1 MKNVLVIGGGSIGQA
16 IGASFG
22 PDVAVKIFDNNP
34 SKATVATIEEGISTA
49 NIIFICVPSQGAK
62 LVIDKIAQSGA
73 EASVILLTKGL
84 DEETGQFPYELLQ
97 SAGIKKFGILYG
109 PMIAQK
115 ILEKKHSFGLF
126 ASTDETIAQELKEL
140 FLDFIHIEYT
150 QDIHTVAILG
160 ILKNIYSLGAGML
173 QGLNVGENV
182 LGMYT
187 VRVLQEMKI
196 IIGGL
201 GGDISKAENTAGLGD
216 FIATSTSE
224 YSKNRETGNDLI
236 SGQLPPSTSEGLASL
251 QLFCKKLTTCP
262 PLLNTLNGIA
272 QKTITPDKLLD
283 AVISYE

>member
-16 IGASFG
+16 ISASFL
-22 PDVAVKIFDNNP
+22 PDVAIKVFDNNP
-34 SKATVATIEEGISTA
+34 AKSTVPSLEEGIVGA
-49 NIIFICVPSQGAK
+49 NVIFVCVPSQGVK

-73 EASVILLTKGL
+73 QASVILLTKGL
-84 DEETGQFPYELLQ
+84 DEETGNFPYELLQ
-97 SAGIKKFGILYG
+97 LADVKKFGILYG

-115 ILEKKHSFGLF
+115 ILEKKHSFGLL
-126 ASTDETIAQELKEL
+126 ASTDQTVAQELKEL

-150 QDIHTVAILG
+150 PDIHSVAILG

-196 IIGGL
+196 IIAEL
-201 GGDISKAENTAGLGD
+201 KGDVAQAESVAGLGD

-224 YSKNRETGNDLI
+224 YSKNRETGNDLVK
-236 SGQLPPSTSEGLASL
+236 GELPPSTSEGLASL
-251 QLFCKKLTTCP
+251 QLFCKKLATCP
-262 PLLNTLNGIA
+262 PLLNALNGIA
-272 QKTITPDKLLD
+272 QKTLTPDKLLD